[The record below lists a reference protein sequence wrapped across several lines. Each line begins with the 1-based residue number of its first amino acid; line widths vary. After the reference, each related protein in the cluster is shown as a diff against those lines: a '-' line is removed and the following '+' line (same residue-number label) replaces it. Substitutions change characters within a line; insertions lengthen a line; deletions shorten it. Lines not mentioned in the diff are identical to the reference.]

1 MAQVPPEDD
10 STPYRPPPIGVG
22 SGERQPLGFRA
33 ILLGVAVDWA
43 STIATSAVILF
54 MASIVAASRYQTEK
68 QIADFIEKLGNAP
81 DFVLLTSIVGLGCVT
96 FGGYVCAVIA
106 KRDEIRHAVWMGVV
120 SLSVGLIVVIVYGS
134 GSEIVD
140 GSGSERTAGWHPD
153 WLKFLGHALVV
164 PAAALGGAAAAARRA
179 GATPTEEPPL

>member
-43 STIATSAVILF
+43 STIASSTVILF

-81 DFVLLTSIVGLGCVT
+81 DFVLLTSVIGLGCVT

-120 SLSVGLIVVIVYGS
+120 SLSVGLIV
-134 GSEIVD
+134 D
-140 GSGSERTAGWHPD
+140 GSGSARTAGWHPD